1 MMAKFF
7 RNVLLPV
14 LLLGAGVGA
23 FAGLVASKEPP
34 QRVERGRELPRVEV
48 VPTADAS
55 RTGLGIEV
63 NGTIIPKREVTLSA
77 EVEGRV
83 VERTEACWAGRSVKA
98 GDLLLKLDPRP
109 LEIQRA
115 SFEAEL
121 AQVAADLDQLDIE
134 IQNTEELVTLAEQE
148 VELRR
153 REQVRV
159 EQLIARSASSASE
172 RDAAD
177 AQMLTARQNLQ
188 RLQND
193 RRTYA
198 SRRARLEAQMRRIE
212 AQLDQVAYDLERAT
226 ITAPI
231 DGRIVEVR
239 VERDSY
245 ARPGEVLVT
254 IEDSATMEVRC
265 SLRLEDLFWL
275 AGGDD
280 PMTLANDDPYA
291 IPRARAVVSRTL
303 AGRSTDWAGVLS
315 RFEGTGI
322 DERTRTVPCRV
333 EVPNPAGLRRGMF
346 VSVTLFGNETQV
358 PLLSVPR
365 AAFRPNNEIWLV
377 IDGRL
382 EIRRVDPVRVLDDV
396 VVIRG
401 DGPGDPIPVGVPLV
415 ISPLDSPVSG
425 MEVAI
430 VDPSAPA
437 PPDETVASTS
447 TSEPR

>member
-1 MMAKFF
+1 MMPKFF
-7 RNVLLPV
+7 RNVLLPA
-14 LLLGAGVGA
+14 LLLGAGVVA

-34 QRVERGRELPRVEV
+34 QRVERERDLPRVEV
-48 VPTADAS
+48 VPVGDAS
-55 RTGLGIEV
+55 NTGLGIEV
-63 NGTIIPKREVTLSA
+63 NGTIIPKREITLSA
-77 EVEGRV
+77 EVEGRI

-109 LEIQRA
+109 LEIQDA

-148 VELRR
+148 VDLRR

-193 RRTYA
+193 RRTFA

-212 AQLDQVAYDLERAT
+212 AQLDQVAYDLERTT

-239 VERDSY
+239 VERDAY

-254 IEDSATMEVRC
+254 LEDSATMEVRC

-291 IPRARAVVSRTL
+291 IPRARAVVSRSL
-303 AGRSTDWAGVLS
+303 AGRSTDWEGVLS

-333 EVPNPAGLRRGMF
+333 EVAQPAGLRRGMF
-346 VSVTLFGNETQV
+346 VSVTLFGAETQV
-358 PLLSVPR
+358 PLLSIPR
-365 AAFRPNNEIWLV
+365 AAFRPNNEIWIV
-377 IDGRL
+377 TDGHL
-382 EIRRVDPVRVLDDV
+382 EIRRVDPVRVLDDA

-401 DGPGDPIPVGVPLV
+401 DGPGEPIPVGAPLV
-415 ISPLDSPVSG
+415 ISTLDSPVSG
-425 MEVAI
+425 MEVAV
-430 VDPSAPA
+430 VDPSAPS
-437 PPDETVASTS
+437 PPDESVASAS
-447 TSEPR
+447 TAESR